1 MASGGIVPKM
11 SLGFAMD
18 SARLAAATM
27 DSYDGAAPWSERL
40 CVDCPL
46 TGEECRYGYRYNIV
60 ARFGAHRKTACATN
74 AVMLKVSGNRKEI
87 RVCVVEVAVRG
98 RQQYCQVWLSRLEY

>member
-46 TGEECRYGYRYNIV
+46 TGEGQGWEG
-60 ARFGAHRKTACATN
+60 GTTLCAQN
-74 AVMLKVSGNRKEI
+74 SVSAI
-87 RVCVVEVAVRG
+87 RVSSAPSEGV
-98 RQQYCQVWLSRLEY
+98 